1 MIIMCNEDCD
11 PLWTGPSSLLCALG
25 VVSVSC
31 VPRGTIDLSVT
42 YIPWNSTDLL
52 GFHIILLWYQIQ
64 WNWALTMTCLL
75 LPLLLS
81 RFLWPTEWL
90 TMDVSLHIIKFS
102 LFFKLYSMQSLTIY
116 ICLPFY
122 FKFLSLNSLDNCIL
136 YVCFVKAREN
146 ILPCLILNINSFCVL
161 IG

>member
-1 MIIMCNEDCD
+1 MCNEDCD

-81 RFLWPTEWL
+81 RFLWHTEWL

-102 LFFKLYSMQSLTIY
+102 LFFKLYSMRSLTIY

>member
-1 MIIMCNEDCD
+1 MCNEDCD

-102 LFFKLYSMQSLTIY
+102 LFFKLYSMRSLTIY

>member
-1 MIIMCNEDCD
+1 MIIMCSEDCD

-42 YIPWNSTDLL
+42 YIPWNSTDVL

-90 TMDVSLHIIKFS
+90 AMDVSLHIIKFN

-136 YVCFVKAREN
+136 YVCVFLRHKRIYYHV
-146 ILPCLILNINSFCVL
+146 
-161 IG
+161 

>member
-1 MIIMCNEDCD
+1 MCNEDCD